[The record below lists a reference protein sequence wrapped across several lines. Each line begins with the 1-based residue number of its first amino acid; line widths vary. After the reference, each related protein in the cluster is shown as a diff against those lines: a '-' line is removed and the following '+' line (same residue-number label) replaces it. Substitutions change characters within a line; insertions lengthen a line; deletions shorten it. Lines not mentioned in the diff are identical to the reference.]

1 MNQLNNEFLDTIKF
15 LHSKDVD
22 DIASIFCLQ
31 GYHNDKEE
39 VFQYVLDNF
48 NSEQIITYT
57 KKWIKQKTFYKN
69 DIVFDTN
76 YGIGFLVLFNNQK
89 DVVFMDYQGTT
100 RVFSLK
106 YFTKHFF
113 KFGTRKSSIKDFL
126 RVYGEGYEK
135 MIAEAKEME

>member
-1 MNQLNNEFLDTIKF
+1 MIKLNLSNNEFLDTINF
-15 LHSKDVD
+15 LHSKDID

-89 DVVFMDYQGTT
+89 DVVFMDYQGM
-100 RVFSLK
+100 
-106 YFTKHFF
+106 TK
-113 KFGTRKSSIKDFL
+113 G
-126 RVYGEGYEK
+126 
-135 MIAEAKEME
+135 IAK